1 VDSAG
6 GMFPPAHVILVSSGE
21 TIMPMKSKAQNRF
34 MHATAEG
41 KTDVSPKVGKKFIKE
56 QHGKSEKNLPEKV
69 KRRK

>member
-1 VDSAG
+1 VG
-6 GMFPPAHVILVSSGE
+6 VTYPPAPVILVSSGE

-41 KTDVSPKVGKKFIKE
+41 KTNVSPKVGKKFIKE

-69 KRRK
+69 KHKR